1 MTTDT
6 VPSTVLL
13 LSQCVR
19 RGVTVKGEVV
29 IVGTWEEV
37 LTLREGSYCGRR
49 LESLTGVYIFH
60 NILNYL

>member
-13 LSQCVR
+13 LCQCVR

-37 LTLREGSYCGRR
+37 LTLRGDSYCDGR
-49 LESLTGVYIFH
+49 LESHT
-60 NILNYL
+60 

>member
-13 LSQCVR
+13 LCQCVG

-37 LTLREGSYCGRR
+37 LTQRGGSYCSGR
-49 LESLTGVYIFH
+49 LESHT
-60 NILNYL
+60 